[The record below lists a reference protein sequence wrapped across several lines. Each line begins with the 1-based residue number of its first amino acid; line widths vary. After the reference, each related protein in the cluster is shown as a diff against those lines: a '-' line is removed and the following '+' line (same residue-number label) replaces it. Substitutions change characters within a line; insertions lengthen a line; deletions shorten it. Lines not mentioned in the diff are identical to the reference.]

1 MNWVLDA
8 TSKELNKSS
17 IEISNPLLVQSSPAI
32 SERVRPNS
40 DGTFIQPIVGNNCYY
55 IPVLKGQMISYS
67 GTNSAAKT
75 IVFCFSENIPVVGG
89 SMTNYEEHLE
99 TTEIEKSFIA
109 PYDGYFTAY
118 HNYNYFIDQI
128 FKVNNLTTCYDSI
141 LESPDAEYNFNI
153 NYATEKFT
161 ATADYV
167 VSCAWNLHAGDM
179 IKIIGSNNTNQTR
192 IFLLNSIN
200 YVEDGTPDFVGGDYK
215 WMVSLVDNTI
225 YIPILQDCYMFVT
238 MKSSVDRFAS
248 YRPIFLGK
256 NRILTS
262 EEINTRLV
270 EAEDISNKLK
280 EDFSPF
286 YREYIETSSI
296 YRSILNNPD
305 VENNFGIG
313 WSTQTYTATAD
324 YIVSCTWNLHA
335 GDRIYIKRSS
345 SNYAYVYLLNSINYV
360 EGGTPDFIDGD
371 YKFSVV
377 SDLYIDIKQDCYML
391 VTMKSSTSSS
401 VIFKPAVLD
410 KCIALTAEDIIDNS
424 SYYDSILE
432 SPDTENNFSIS
443 YNSDVY
449 TATVDYVCSAVWNLH
464 TDDKIKV
471 VGREDGND
479 VMIYLLNSINYV
491 EGATPDYIEGTH
503 KWKVFQNDLNL
514 RITQDCYLFV
524 AIRSTS
530 NPNTWWK
537 PSFLGKKELLTAE
550 EINTR
555 LNDLETSY
563 IITRNVELQGGDL
576 NNNGN
581 VKKVTTSRG
590 EYMNFLNTPMFINA
604 VEIKSINVEQG
615 ETVTFYCYT
624 TDFSYIGQTSNLS
637 LLDNTKWVKIKLEK
651 QTEYVGTKSLNITYV
666 TNGFE
671 DAKNTRT
678 ALTRFTY
685 SYEIQSPVFDE
696 AVSSELPN
704 IDNVRHFD
712 NGMLIL
718 PPNYSNTGEPVRL
731 VIFAHGTG
739 GFGWT
744 SSGSYTGLLEF
755 VAKNGYAVCDCCGM
769 SDKYSIGN
777 LTPPISDARHNLMSI
792 SCYCNLYKF
801 LIKNYN
807 LMEDGCFMFGKS
819 NGGIATTFMSLAQ
832 PIPIIASAGLAP
844 SISIIESLR
853 YTRGGSL
860 QYWTDRLGLDIDCSN
875 VATQTYL
882 YSVESS
888 NQNIVNYLKANAN
901 VFSRI
906 DPFIM
911 QTDIDANQIATA
923 FFAHGYLEANQEVE
937 QIISNSKKW
946 QTCPMK
952 IFHALDDQ
960 SVPYQISRWYI
971 DMCKKINSS
980 CFLRT
985 IPSGLGGHHAV
996 DTSSLAPKVN
1006 FTTKFGETVEIVVTY
1021 AELVEWFNRW

>member
-1 MNWVLDA
+1 MTKITYIPGEIANAAIDEYGNRKPVTRTQHIFDDAKGKSQAEINEEFGNAIGGLNSQNYVTVDSFNDLPNTGEADTVYRVSNWDGTQQDPTVYSEYAWNGSQYVHLSTKTQVGEVFDISAYHATGGELATYADLSAALDSNNGGGVPQSLQKGGISVKFVCSSDNKYVQYNYVSTSTAVADFTNILNWVLDA

-32 SERVRPNS
+32 SKMVRPNS
-40 DGTFIQPIVGNNCYY
+40 DGTFIQKDSGNNCYY

-67 GTNSAAKT
+67 GTNSVAKT
-75 IVFCFSENIPVVGG
+75 IVFCFSENIPIVGG
-89 SMTNYEEHLE
+89 SITNYEEHLN

-118 HNYNYFIDQI
+118 HNYSYFKDQI
-128 FKVNNLTTCYDSI
+128 FKVNNRLDVIEGRLNTAESTIVDINTDLSNLEDELEQSSSYFESI
-141 LESPDAEYNFNI
+141 LEN
-153 NYATEKFT
+153 
-161 ATADYV
+161 
-167 VSCAWNLHAGDM
+167 
-179 IKIIGSNNTNQTR
+179 
-192 IFLLNSIN
+192 
-200 YVEDGTPDFVGGDYK
+200 
-215 WMVSLVDNTI
+215 
-225 YIPILQDCYMFVT
+225 
-238 MKSSVDRFAS
+238 
-248 YRPIFLGK
+248 
-256 NRILTS
+256 
-262 EEINTRLV
+262 
-270 EAEDISNKLK
+270 
-280 EDFSPF
+280 
-286 YREYIETSSI
+286 
-296 YRSILNNPD
+296 
-305 VENNFGIG
+305 
-313 WSTQTYTATAD
+313 
-324 YIVSCTWNLHA
+324 
-335 GDRIYIKRSS
+335 
-345 SNYAYVYLLNSINYV
+345 
-360 EGGTPDFIDGD
+360 
-371 YKFSVV
+371 
-377 SDLYIDIKQDCYML
+377 
-391 VTMKSSTSSS
+391 
-401 VIFKPAVLD
+401 
-410 KCIALTAEDIIDNS
+410 
-424 SYYDSILE
+424 
-432 SPDTENNFSIS
+432 PDTENNFSIS
-443 YNSDVY
+443 YSDNVY
-449 TATVDYVCSAVWNLH
+449 TATVDYVASAVWNLH
-464 TDDKIKV
+464 AGDEIKV
-471 VGREDGND
+471 DGHKTD
-479 VMIYLLNSINYV
+479 AYETMFYLLNSIDYV
-491 EGATPDYIEGTH
+491 KGATPDYIEGTN
-503 KWKVFQNDLNL
+503 KWKLYNGQSVKVK
-514 RITQDCYLFV
+514 ITQDCYLFV

-530 NPNTWWK
+530 NSDIWWK

-550 EINTR
+550 EINAR
-555 LNDLETSY
+555 LDDVETSY
-563 IITRNVELQGGDL
+563 IITRNIELQGGDL

-581 VKKVTTSRG
+581 VKKVTASRG

-604 VEIKSINVEQG
+604 VEIKSISVEQG

-624 TDFSYIGQTSNLS
+624 TDFSYIGQTSNFS

-666 TNGFE
+666 TNGLE
-671 DAKNTRT
+671 DAKNTR
-678 ALTRFTY
+678 ASLTRFTF

-718 PPNYSNTGEPVRL
+718 PPNYSNTGAPVRL

-739 GFGWT
+739 GFSWT
-744 SSGSYTGLLEF
+744 SIGSYRGLLEF

-875 VATQTYL
+875 VAKQTYL

-888 NQNIVNYLKANAN
+888 NQSIVNYLKANAN
-901 VFSRI
+901 IFSRI

-960 SVPYQISRWYI
+960 SVPYQISRWYVE
-971 DMCKKINSS
+971 MCKKTNSP

-985 IPSGLGGHHAV
+985 IPEGLGGHHAV
-996 DTSSLAPKVN
+996 DTNSNAPKVS

-1021 AELVEWFNRW
+1021 AELVEWFDRW